1 MTQQTTLQKIRFEN
15 GLAVAKSKI
24 EYVMCRI
31 EEIRLQLQGN
41 PGDRIGEAAIG
52 TSTGSI
58 RTFWIIRIIRSNSSL
73 CYYKMRVASLDP

>member
-31 EEIRLQLQGN
+31 EEIRLQLQGEIREEE
-41 PGDRIGEAAIG
+41 G
-52 TSTGSI
+52 GSGI
-58 RTFWIIRIIRSNSSL
+58 VGGSVGLREREWRSEG
-73 CYYKMRVASLDP
+73 CVEECG

>member
-31 EEIRLQLQGN
+31 EEIRLQLQGVCFIE
-41 PGDRIGEAAIG
+41 PLE
-52 TSTGSI
+52 
-58 RTFWIIRIIRSNSSL
+58 WIIQEVVDQNKEEWVDAWVCES
-73 CYYKMRVASLDP
+73 

>member
-31 EEIRLQLQGN
+31 EEIRLQLQG
-41 PGDRIGEAAIG
+41 GFDRNTEDTVMGEA
-52 TSTGSI
+52 
-58 RTFWIIRIIRSNSSL
+58 
-73 CYYKMRVASLDP
+73 VPP

>member
-31 EEIRLQLQGN
+31 EEIRLQLQGQSFIEETLGREIA
-41 PGDRIGEAAIG
+41 PIPVIGLFSE
-52 TSTGSI
+52 
-58 RTFWIIRIIRSNSSL
+58 SNRE
-73 CYYKMRVASLDP
+73 YNNRGE